1 MPGFLKAT
9 NEWFR
14 IYKIPAG
21 KPENQ
26 FAFNGE
32 AKNKSFALTII
43 KQANTQWQQL
53 IKGQSKTEGINCDN
67 TTVSGSPGYLEQ
79 DVAQKEIENS
89 AQIGNAAPIDAEV
102 DKWYY
107 PKL

>member
-1 MPGFLKAT
+1 MQRLYQQSRLHIFQAT

-32 AKNKSFALTII
+32 AKNKVNLKKFFYLPHFLFFTEELCYQWLWDNLT
-43 KQANTQWQQL
+43 L
-53 IKGQSKTEGINCDN
+53 
-67 TTVSGSPGYLEQ
+67 
-79 DVAQKEIENS
+79 
-89 AQIGNAAPIDAEV
+89 
-102 DKWYY
+102 
-107 PKL
+107 